1 MPKYDRKP
9 LMKHVAG
16 GVQFAVFILVGALVG
31 SYLDP
36 RESGAGI
43 VSLLGIFLGAIAGSW
58 FLIKDM
64 LYPPK
69 RRDEDDR
76 RNVDDG

>member
-9 LMKHVAG
+9 VLKHVAG
-16 GVQFAVFILVGALVG
+16 GVQFAAFILVGALVG

-36 RESGAGI
+36 QESGAGV
-43 VSLLGIFLGAIAGSW
+43 VSLLGIFLGALAGSW
-58 FLIKDM
+58 FLIKDV
-64 LYPPK
+64 LFPRD

-76 RNVDDG
+76 